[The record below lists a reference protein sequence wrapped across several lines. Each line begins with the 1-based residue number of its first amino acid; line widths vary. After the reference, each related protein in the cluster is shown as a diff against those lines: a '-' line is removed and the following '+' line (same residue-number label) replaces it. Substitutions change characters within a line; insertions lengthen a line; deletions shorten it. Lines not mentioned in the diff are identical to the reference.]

1 MRLYYGLINWAFQRF
16 YNEFAWTY
24 DTVAW
29 LVSRGLWRRWTL
41 AAVPYLRGKVLELGC
56 GTGNVQHTLAI
67 QQRQAVGL
75 DASPFMLALTRRRVQ
90 RTGQAAHLLRGVAQR
105 LPFADQRF
113 ETVLATFP
121 TSYILTRQHW
131 PKCDGCLSPQDGWLL
146 WMGQH
151 FTSNGLYEG
160 LIDLVYRAVFLASPQ
175 EPPRR
180 HPYLDVLEQAGFTV
194 ALHPEMVAQSQVY
207 VFVAQGRA

>member
-1 MRLYYGLINWAFQRF
+1 M
-16 YNEFAWTY
+16 TK
-24 DTVAW
+24 DV
-29 LVSRGLWRRWTL
+29 LVI
-41 AAVPYLRGKVLELGC
+41 V
-56 GTGNVQHTLAI
+56 
-67 QQRQAVGL
+67 
-75 DASPFMLALTRRRVQ
+75 
-90 RTGQAAHLLRGVAQR
+90 
-105 LPFADQRF
+105 
-113 ETVLATFP
+113 
-121 TSYILTRQHW
+121 
-131 PKCDGCLSPQDGWLL
+131 DGA
-146 WMGQH
+146 H